1 MIDGGLWVGPYTAFV
16 TKCPCFLEIDHMV
29 PLCEAY
35 ESGAHAWDKARR
47 KGFANSLKSELHL
60 IAVWSSANGSKG
72 KRDPA
77 DWLPPNRAYWC
88 TYLNDWI
95 AIKRDW
101 GLQWIRP
108 RRTR

>member
-1 MIDGGLWVGPYTAFV
+1 MIDDSEYTLTPPPSCPTSLDHLRIRQFAEVG
-16 TKCPCFLEIDHMV
+16 
-29 PLCEAY
+29 
-35 ESGAHAWDKARR
+35 
-47 KGFANSLKSELHL
+47 LHL

-101 GLQWIRP
+101 ELSMDQAEADTIRKGLGVCSEYEKRDHIDGRHEQE
-108 RRTR
+108 